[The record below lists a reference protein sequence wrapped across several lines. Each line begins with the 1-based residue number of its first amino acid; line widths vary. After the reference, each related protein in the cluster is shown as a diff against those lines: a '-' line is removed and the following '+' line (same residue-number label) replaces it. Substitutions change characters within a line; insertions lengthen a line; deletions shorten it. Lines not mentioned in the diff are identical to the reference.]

1 MLGEVGYRD
10 NPHLRIS
17 VFILP
22 DELERLVER
31 EGVPG
36 LPRAENAI
44 TRQIENNLA

>member
-10 NPHLRIS
+10 TPYQRS